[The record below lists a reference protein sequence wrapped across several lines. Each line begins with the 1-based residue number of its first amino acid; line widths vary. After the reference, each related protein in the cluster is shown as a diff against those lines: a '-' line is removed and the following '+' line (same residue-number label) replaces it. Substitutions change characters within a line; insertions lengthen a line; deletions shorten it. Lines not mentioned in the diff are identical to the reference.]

1 MRHRKRGRHLN
12 RTASHRNALFRN
24 MSTSL
29 ILTLRPEE
37 DAANKPKVL
46 GRIITT
52 VEKAKELR
60 PMVEK
65 LITMAKKARIHEDA
79 AVQFATSA
87 ERNSVEWKEWRKSD
101 RWQQWAKA
109 MAPAVALRRRAFAA
123 LRDKDALD
131 ILFTDLAT
139 RFRDREGG
147 YTRIARLAEFRLG
160 DAGRKAILEFVGT
173 NDRVKT
179 RKRQAPVVKQ
189 EEAAPAT

>member
-1 MRHRKRGRHLN
+1 
-12 RTASHRNALFRN
+12 

-37 DAANKPKVL
+37 DAANKPKVQ

-79 AVQFATSA
+79 AAQFATSA

-109 MAPAVALRRRAFAA
+109 IAPAVAFRRRAFAA

-147 YTRIARLAEFRLG
+147 YTRIVRLAEFRLG
-160 DAGRKAILEFVGT
+160 DAGRKAILEFVGE